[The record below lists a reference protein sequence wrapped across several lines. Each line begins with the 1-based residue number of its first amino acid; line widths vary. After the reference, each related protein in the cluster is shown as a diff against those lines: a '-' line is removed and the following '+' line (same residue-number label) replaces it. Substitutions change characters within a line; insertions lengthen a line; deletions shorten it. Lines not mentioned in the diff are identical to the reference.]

1 MSFTTLLLASYHL
14 PAVYIFTSLSAAL
27 TLRQSYATRKGDRVV
42 HALLRRRCP
51 FQCDLLGRRIRAE
64 SFFGEGALRNWTAVR
79 ARCRRCGGKLT
90 SGGEGRLSSRS
101 YRFQKLSVNGLVIL
115 VIERVQS
122 LHLKEKE
129 TLAVKDIARIHTLT
143 ILHCSFLA
151 YQLEDI
157 VFCTLSRHI
166 GNTFCHSFVVSTAT
180 NARASP
186 FKQASLRGQSPT
198 QNCTGCSTCVGD
210 RRSHAHTRSS

>member
-1 MSFTTLLLASYHL
+1 MDCRSCSVSTLWGK
-14 PAVYIFTSLSAAL
+14 VDQW
-27 TLRQSYATRKGDRVV
+27 RGRAT
-42 HALLRRRCP
+42 
-51 FQCDLLGRRIRAE
+51 
-64 SFFGEGALRNWTAVR
+64 
-79 ARCRRCGGKLT
+79 
-90 SGGEGRLSSRS
+90 
-101 YRFQKLSVNGLVIL
+101 
-115 VIERVQS
+115 VQS
-122 LHLKEKE
+122 QLQVPKAERQWSGDSRDREGSKPLPEGERDACSKGHC
-129 TLAVKDIARIHTLT
+129 THTHTLT
-143 ILHCSFLA
+143 ILYCSLLA

-210 RRSHAHTRSS
+210 RRSLAHTRSS